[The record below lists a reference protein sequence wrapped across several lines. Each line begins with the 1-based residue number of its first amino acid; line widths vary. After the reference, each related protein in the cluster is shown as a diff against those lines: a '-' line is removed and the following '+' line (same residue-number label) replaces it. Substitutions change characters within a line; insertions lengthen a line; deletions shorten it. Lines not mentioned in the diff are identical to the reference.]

1 MPMNVSAGNASSLTL
16 VSCMHNTSGCMSTIH
31 CSIRSRRAFSE
42 LTFHVAIRTVA
53 TVANRQRN
61 TYADLARRRVA
72 FTGSATWGASMTATA
87 CFEARFLAGGVGA
100 ASATTVGAEGAAAAA
115 VFLAR
120 DLLGAGAAGWTA
132 SCLVGCLAGCFIA
145 RFFGGA
151 STTGAGAGS
160 AGAAVGVVA
169 AVAAAFL
176 FRFGGLSAG
185 ASGGAPFT
193 EVIVGMARSM
203 VRRAGA
209 QLSTTRV
216 PVSPIFMNS
225 RALPGGGSDI
235 RLKGTCPFTAP
246 IRTRAA
252 CDE

>member
-1 MPMNVSAGNASSLTL
+1 MNVNAGNASSLTL
-16 VSCMHNTSGCMSTIH
+16 VSCMHNTSGCMSAIH
-31 CSIRSRRAFSE
+31 CSIRSRRALSE

-72 FTGSATWGASMTATA
+72 FTGSASWGASMTATA
-87 CFEARFLAGGVGA
+87 CFEARFLAGRVGA

-120 DLLGAGAAGWTA
+120 DLLGTGAAGGTA
-132 SCLVGCLAGCFIA
+132 GCLAGCFIA

-176 FRFGGLSAG
+176 F
-185 ASGGAPFT
+185 
-193 EVIVGMARSM
+193 
-203 VRRAGA
+203 
-209 QLSTTRV
+209 
-216 PVSPIFMNS
+216 
-225 RALPGGGSDI
+225 
-235 RLKGTCPFTAP
+235 
-246 IRTRAA
+246 
-252 CDE
+252 